1 MDSQASTRDALAYL
15 RTTYPIVLLI
25 TFIVAFIANSIFAA
39 KKVSQNGRNSET
51 GPGGRPLPKRS
62 RSTMAVVK
70 KAQTFSWA
78 SKLLFRWL
86 SVGILLT
93 LVADA
98 AINMTHVILAKS
110 EHWWCGQ
117 SVVVSLLEYSS
128 YNVWGPKADGDPF
141 FFSNCRFIS
150 WDPFSSMQ
158 SYSCPC

>member
-1 MDSQASTRDALAYL
+1 MDSQTSTRDALVYL

-25 TFIVAFIANSIFAA
+25 TFIVAFITNSIFAA

-62 RSTMAVVK
+62 RSTMAVVRQ
-70 KAQTFSWA
+70 AQTFSWA
-78 SKLLFRWL
+78 AKLLFRWL

-117 SVVVSLLEYSS
+117 SVVVSLENNPLTTSVG
-128 YNVWGPKADGDPF
+128 N
-141 FFSNCRFIS
+141 R
-150 WDPFSSMQ
+150 
-158 SYSCPC
+158 